1 MPQVCHIGIGEIPWH
16 LMDYHNTMLNLF
28 EQFEAT
34 QAKLEKDNLLKL
46 SMPQSPTYYVEAF
59 LDGNLEWTE
68 WAYDDDELQRLKN
81 DAIDCGFT
89 FTVEEC

>member
-1 MPQVCHIGIGEIPWH
+1 
-16 LMDYHNTMLNLF
+16 MDFHNYSLRLF
-28 EQFEAT
+28 EHFEAT

-46 SMPQSPTYYVEAF
+46 SMPQSSTYYVEAF

-68 WAYDDDELQRLKN
+68 WAYDDNELQRLKN

-89 FTVEEC
+89 FTVEKHDPD